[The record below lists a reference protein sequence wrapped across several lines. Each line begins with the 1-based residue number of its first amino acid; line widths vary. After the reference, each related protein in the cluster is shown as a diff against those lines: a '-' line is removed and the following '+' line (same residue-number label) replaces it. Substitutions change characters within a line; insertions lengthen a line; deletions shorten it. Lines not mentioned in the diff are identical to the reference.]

1 VISAVAAALTLSV
14 AVILAYA
21 LRLHPTPA
29 TRFAA
34 RVASAGY
41 AVPGAV
47 LAIGVLL
54 PLAALDHTLASW
66 AKAHLGWSI
75 GLVFTGTLVAV
86 AYAYLTRFLT
96 ISFSAVEASLG
107 KITFSMDLAA
117 RSLGRSPSQTLG
129 LVHLPIMR
137 GTLLTAAILVF
148 VDVLKELP
156 ATLVLRPFNFDT
168 LATRTYDLAS
178 DERLVEA
185 AGPALA
191 IGLVGIL
198 PVYLLSR
205 AIRAAR
211 PGAGKEL

>member
-1 VISAVAAALTLSV
+1 MVRRLLVMLVFIFPTQWHADLRRSFVITEAV
-14 AVILAYA
+14 
-21 LRLHPTPA
+21 
-29 TRFAA
+29 
-34 RVASAGY
+34 
-41 AVPGAV
+41 
-47 LAIGVLL
+47 
-54 PLAALDHTLASW
+54 
-66 AKAHLGWSI
+66 
-75 GLVFTGTLVAV
+75 VFTGTLVAV
-86 AYAYLTRFLT
+86 TYAYLTRFLT

-107 KITFSMDLAA
+107 KITLSMDLAA

-137 GTLLTAAILVF
+137 GTLLTATILVF

-191 IGLVGIL
+191 IGHGDRTWGQRNQGHIFFVL
-198 PVYLLSR
+198 
-205 AIRAAR
+205 
-211 PGAGKEL
+211 